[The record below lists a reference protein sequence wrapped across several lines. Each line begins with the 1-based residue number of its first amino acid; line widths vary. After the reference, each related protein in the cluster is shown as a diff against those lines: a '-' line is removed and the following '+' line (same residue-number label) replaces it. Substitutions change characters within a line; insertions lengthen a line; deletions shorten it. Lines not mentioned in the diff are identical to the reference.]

1 MVGAFPLVKAM
12 PLLAASALAS
22 TIYPPIPN
30 DLTTPVQQRV
40 AVYGPNGTI
49 SKNENENKL

>member
-1 MVGAFPLVKAM
+1 MVGTSLLVKAM

-22 TIYPPIPN
+22 TIYPPIPD
-30 DLTTPVQQRV
+30 DLTTPVQQRL

-49 SKNENENKL
+49 SKNKTENKL